1 MPANRTR
8 KKLIAMAPLTRSQSL
23 RGWTLAPLA
32 LATVAVLSAC
42 SSSSSAAPAAPA
54 AQTSAQSP
62 VASPDVMSA
71 PATLPAGS
79 PSPASSPS
87 AAAAVVITI
96 KDFKYVSPASVA
108 PGAIVTVMNQDAQ
121 GHTVTGDTAGQFDV
135 KVDPNGTAT
144 FAAPTK
150 PGTYAFHCIY
160 HGNMHGSLVVK

>member
-1 MPANRTR
+1 MV
-8 KKLIAMAPLTRSQSL
+8 PLTRSQSL
-23 RGWTLAPLA
+23 RSWTLAPLA

-42 SSSSSAAPAAPA
+42 SSSSSAAPAT
-54 AQTSAQSP
+54 QTSVAQSSAAQSP
-62 VASPDVMSA
+62 VASSDSTSS
-71 PATLPAGS
+71 PATPTSPAGS
-79 PSPASSPS
+79 PTAASSP

-108 PGAIVTVMNQDAQ
+108 PGAMVTVMNQDAQ

-150 PGTYAFHCIY
+150 PGTYAFHCTY
-160 HGNMHGSLVVK
+160 HANMHGSLVVK

>member
-1 MPANRTR
+1 
-8 KKLIAMAPLTRSQSL
+8 MAPLTRSQSL
-23 RGWTLAPLA
+23 RSWTLAPLA

-42 SSSSSAAPAAPA
+42 SSSSSAAPAAQTSVAQSSA
-54 AQTSAQSP
+54 AQSSAASSDSTSS
-62 VASPDVMSA
+62 
-71 PATLPAGS
+71 PATPTS
-79 PSPASSPS
+79 PTAASSP

-108 PGAIVTVMNQDAQ
+108 PGAMVTVMNQDAQ

-150 PGTYAFHCIY
+150 PGTYAFHCTY